1 MAFDVA
7 HERNVAQGLAHRA
20 LQESDQLDPLSDLV
34 ATTERLLTR
43 WREHG
48 ADVTEGVALL
58 DAVRDGPRAF
68 AEAAVRTRKPSGTRH
83 SGVRTSGHYRG
94 QELAI

>member
-58 DAVRDGPRAF
+58 DAVRD
-68 AEAAVRTRKPSGTRH
+68 VRTRP
-83 SGVRTSGHYRG
+83 YFN
-94 QELAI
+94 LARWLQKASRALR